1 MTTDASRALLREADG
16 LGHEARAAG
25 LDGKALQ
32 QRHGQ
37 LGRLRAHLTRL
48 KDLPLDHPP

>member
-1 MTTDASRALLREADG
+1 MTTDASRGLLREADG

-37 LGRLRAHLTRL
+37 LGRLRVHLTRL
-48 KDLPLDHPP
+48 QDLPLDHPP

>member
-1 MTTDASRALLREADG
+1 MKADASRALLREADG

-32 QRHGQ
+32 QLHGQ
-37 LGRLRAHLTRL
+37 LGLLRVHLTRL
-48 KDLPLDHPP
+48 KDLSLDHQP